1 MRAVVPGRP
10 GPPGRAPGAAP
21 GRRAGG
27 GGMRLP
33 APPPGGGG
41 IGRPAVNGRCGVAA
55 PGVAP
60 GNGRCGGNG
69 RDGAAALPGRD
80 EMTRGVDGGG
90 VAGAVA
96 AAVAGGLDSVTAG
109 GLGAWLA
116 DAAAAGATGASTA
129 GATGAAGAV
138 TTFVSIAATSVA
150 VVSRLCAVSAA
161 FGSTF
166 FAAAF
171 FAAGFLAGV
180 PSSDA
185 AAFFAGAF
193 FFFGSSGGA
202 SRTSPRS
209 CAWRRTRSACAS
221 TMPDEGDVAPMANSA
236 HSASSSLFVMPSSLA
251 SAETRTFLFKVL
263 SSLHSPRIRQPSRCP
278 PAVRRCRRLHSRSS
292 RRDACRRSG
301 LRVWR

>member
-33 APPPGGGG
+33 PVPPGGGG

-60 GNGRCGGNG
+60 GNGRCGGSG
-69 RDGAAALPGRD
+69 RAGAALAPGRD

-90 VAGAVA
+90 VAGDGEVDGDVDGAGGGV
-96 AAVAGGLDSVTAG
+96 VAGA
-109 GLGAWLA
+109 
-116 DAAAAGATGASTA
+116 AAAAGASTTGATCSTA
-129 GATGAAGAV
+129 GATGAA
-138 TTFVSIAATSVA
+138 TTGAATTGAAGAGVA
-150 VVSRLCAVSAA
+150 AA
-161 FGSTF
+161 SSLDGAEAFAAGF

-171 FAAGFLAGV
+171 LVAGFFAGA
-180 PSSDA
+180 SSPGS
-185 AAFFAGAF
+185 AAFFTGAF
-193 FFFGSSGGA
+193 FFFGSSGGV

-209 CAWRRTRSACAS
+209 WACRRTRSACAS

-236 HSASSSLFVMPSSLA
+236 HSTSSSLFVMPSSLA
-251 SAETRTFLFKVL
+251 RTETRTFLFNVV
-263 SSLHSPRIRQPSRCP
+263 SSLPSPWIRQLLRCR
-278 PAVRRCRRLHSRSS
+278 PAVRQCPRPRSRSS
-292 RRDACRRSG
+292 RRGACRRSA
-301 LRVWR
+301 RPTSR